1 MSFIECVV
9 MFLRYNKLFL
19 SQAINLQPDESNN
32 RVYADFIK
40 NIPKNI
46 IENIPK
52 NIPKDLDGFGYYL
65 GVRL

>member
-1 MSFIECVV
+1 M
-9 MFLRYNKLFL
+9 
-19 SQAINLQPDESNN
+19 QPNESNN
-32 RVYADFIK
+32 KVYADFIK

-52 NIPKDLDGFGYYL
+52 NLPKDLGGLRYYL

>member
-1 MSFIECVV
+1 M
-9 MFLRYNKLFL
+9 
-19 SQAINLQPDESNN
+19 QPDESNN

-52 NIPKDLDGFGYYL
+52 NLSKDLDGLRGYL

>member
-1 MSFIECVV
+1 M
-9 MFLRYNKLFL
+9 
-19 SQAINLQPDESNN
+19 QPDESNN

-52 NIPKDLDGFGYYL
+52 NISKDLGSLRGYL

>member
-1 MSFIECVV
+1 M
-9 MFLRYNKLFL
+9 
-19 SQAINLQPDESNN
+19 QPDESNN

-52 NIPKDLDGFGYYL
+52 NLSKDLDSLRCYL
-65 GVRL
+65 GVGL

>member
-1 MSFIECVV
+1 M
-9 MFLRYNKLFL
+9 
-19 SQAINLQPDESNN
+19 QPDESNN
-32 RVYADFIK
+32 KVYADSTK

-52 NIPKDLDGFGYYL
+52 NLPKDLGSLRGGL

>member
-1 MSFIECVV
+1 M
-9 MFLRYNKLFL
+9 
-19 SQAINLQPDESNN
+19 QPDESNN

-46 IENIPK
+46 IENILKNIIENILK
-52 NIPKDLDGFGYYL
+52 NIPKDLDSFGYYL

>member
-1 MSFIECVV
+1 M
-9 MFLRYNKLFL
+9 
-19 SQAINLQPDESNN
+19 QPNESNN

-52 NIPKDLDGFGYYL
+52 NLPKDLGSLRGYL
-65 GVRL
+65 GVGL

>member
-1 MSFIECVV
+1 M
-9 MFLRYNKLFL
+9 
-19 SQAINLQPDESNN
+19 QPDESNN
-32 RVYADFIK
+32 RVDADFIK

-52 NIPKDLDGFGYYL
+52 NLQKDLGSLRGYL

>member
-1 MSFIECVV
+1 M
-9 MFLRYNKLFL
+9 
-19 SQAINLQPDESNN
+19 QPDESNN

-52 NIPKDLDGFGYYL
+52 NLPKDLGSLRYYL
-65 GVRL
+65 GVGL

>member
-1 MSFIECVV
+1 M
-9 MFLRYNKLFL
+9 
-19 SQAINLQPDESNN
+19 QPDESNN
-32 RVYADFIK
+32 KVYADFIK

-52 NIPKDLDGFGYYL
+52 NLPKDLDSLRYYF

>member
-1 MSFIECVV
+1 M
-9 MFLRYNKLFL
+9 
-19 SQAINLQPDESNN
+19 QPDESNN

-52 NIPKDLDGFGYYL
+52 NIPKDLGSLRCYL
-65 GVRL
+65 GVGL

>member
-1 MSFIECVV
+1 M
-9 MFLRYNKLFL
+9 
-19 SQAINLQPDESNN
+19 QPDESNN

-52 NIPKDLDGFGYYL
+52 NLPKDLGSLRGYL
-65 GVRL
+65 GVGL

>member
-1 MSFIECVV
+1 M
-9 MFLRYNKLFL
+9 
-19 SQAINLQPDESNN
+19 QPDESNN

-52 NIPKDLDGFGYYL
+52 NLPKDLGSLRGYL
-65 GVRL
+65 GVRLWFFKR

>member
-1 MSFIECVV
+1 M
-9 MFLRYNKLFL
+9 
-19 SQAINLQPDESNN
+19 QPDESNN

-52 NIPKDLDGFGYYL
+52 NLPKDLDSLRGDL

>member
-1 MSFIECVV
+1 M
-9 MFLRYNKLFL
+9 
-19 SQAINLQPDESNN
+19 QPDESNN

-46 IENIPK
+46 IENSPK
-52 NIPKDLDGFGYYL
+52 NLPKDLDGLRYYF

>member
-1 MSFIECVV
+1 M
-9 MFLRYNKLFL
+9 
-19 SQAINLQPDESNN
+19 QPNESNN
-32 RVYADFIK
+32 KIYADFIK

-52 NIPKDLDGFGYYL
+52 NLPKDLDGLRYYL

>member
-1 MSFIECVV
+1 M
-9 MFLRYNKLFL
+9 
-19 SQAINLQPDESNN
+19 QPDESNN

-52 NIPKDLDGFGYYL
+52 NLPKDLGSLLSQAIKFAT
-65 GVRL
+65 

>member
-1 MSFIECVV
+1 M
-9 MFLRYNKLFL
+9 
-19 SQAINLQPDESNN
+19 QPDESNN

-52 NIPKDLDGFGYYL
+52 NLPKDFGSLRGYL

>member
-1 MSFIECVV
+1 M
-9 MFLRYNKLFL
+9 
-19 SQAINLQPDESNN
+19 QPDESNN

-52 NIPKDLDGFGYYL
+52 NIPKDLGSLRGYL
-65 GVRL
+65 GVGL

>member
-1 MSFIECVV
+1 M
-9 MFLRYNKLFL
+9 
-19 SQAINLQPDESNN
+19 QPDESNN

-52 NIPKDLDGFGYYL
+52 DLDSLRGYL
-65 GVRL
+65 GVGL

>member
-1 MSFIECVV
+1 M
-9 MFLRYNKLFL
+9 
-19 SQAINLQPDESNN
+19 QPDESNN
-32 RVYADFIK
+32 KVYADFIK

-52 NIPKDLDGFGYYL
+52 NLPKDLDSLRYYL

>member
-1 MSFIECVV
+1 MQS
-9 MFLRYNKLFL
+9 
-19 SQAINLQPDESNN
+19 DESNN

-52 NIPKDLDGFGYYL
+52 NLPKDLDGFGYYL

>member
-1 MSFIECVV
+1 M
-9 MFLRYNKLFL
+9 
-19 SQAINLQPDESNN
+19 QPDESNN
-32 RVYADFIK
+32 KVYADFIK

-52 NIPKDLDGFGYYL
+52 NLPKDLGSLRGDL

>member
-1 MSFIECVV
+1 M
-9 MFLRYNKLFL
+9 
-19 SQAINLQPDESNN
+19 QPNESNN
-32 RVYADFIK
+32 KVYADFIK

-52 NIPKDLDGFGYYL
+52 NLSKDLDGFCYYL

>member
-1 MSFIECVV
+1 M
-9 MFLRYNKLFL
+9 
-19 SQAINLQPDESNN
+19 QPNESNN
-32 RVYADFIK
+32 KVYADFIK

-52 NIPKDLDGFGYYL
+52 NLPKDLDSLRGYL

>member
-1 MSFIECVV
+1 M
-9 MFLRYNKLFL
+9 
-19 SQAINLQPDESNN
+19 QPDESNN

-52 NIPKDLDGFGYYL
+52 NLPKDLGSLRGGL
-65 GVRL
+65 VVRL

>member
-1 MSFIECVV
+1 M
-9 MFLRYNKLFL
+9 
-19 SQAINLQPDESNN
+19 QPDESNN

-52 NIPKDLDGFGYYL
+52 NLPKDLGSLRGDL
-65 GVRL
+65 GVGL

>member
-1 MSFIECVV
+1 M
-9 MFLRYNKLFL
+9 
-19 SQAINLQPDESNN
+19 QPDESNN

-52 NIPKDLDGFGYYL
+52 NLPKDLDGLRGYL
-65 GVRL
+65 GVGL

>member
-1 MSFIECVV
+1 M
-9 MFLRYNKLFL
+9 
-19 SQAINLQPDESNN
+19 QPDESNN

-52 NIPKDLDGFGYYL
+52 NLPKDLGSLRGGL

>member
-1 MSFIECVV
+1 M
-9 MFLRYNKLFL
+9 
-19 SQAINLQPDESNN
+19 QPDESNN

-52 NIPKDLDGFGYYL
+52 NLPKDLGSLRGYL

>member
-1 MSFIECVV
+1 M
-9 MFLRYNKLFL
+9 
-19 SQAINLQPDESNN
+19 QPDESNN

-52 NIPKDLDGFGYYL
+52 NLPKDLDGLRGGL

>member
-1 MSFIECVV
+1 M
-9 MFLRYNKLFL
+9 
-19 SQAINLQPDESNN
+19 QPDESNN

-52 NIPKDLDGFGYYL
+52 NLPKDLGSFRGYL
-65 GVRL
+65 GVGL